1 MIELFRSSIF
11 LLHTCRGPHFARG
24 RPFVARNNPIGA
36 SQATLAQPRPNS
48 SPGCPALLPAGRHA
62 FSRPRQDPCCGTV
75 VSLSLDPGCAQHPRR
90 DGAADRDGT
99 VTGVRCARR
108 APFRGRRCSWSPEV
122 TSSSCAQLFLP
133 RRRVLRTRRSPV
145 PVAHR
150 RLLPGRC
157 GRGAREHGPHCAP
170 APPVTGDTS
179 VGAPLRSADRGDE
192 PRMNGR
198 AVLEVRG
205 CATVTA

>member
-24 RPFVARNNPIGA
+24 RPFVAQIYPIGA

-48 SPGCPALLPAGRHA
+48 SPGCPALLPAGRPA
-62 FSRPRQDPCCGTV
+62 FSGVRQDPCRGTV
-75 VSLSLDPGCAQHPRR
+75 VSLSLDPGHAQHPRW
-90 DGAADRDGT
+90 DDAADRDGT

-108 APFRGRRCSWSPEV
+108 APFRGRRCSWSPDV
-122 TSSSCAQLFLP
+122 TSSSCARLFLP
-133 RRRVLRTRRSPV
+133 RRRFSGLGGHQFQLRIAASFLAGASGGLVLP
-145 PVAHR
+145 
-150 RLLPGRC
+150 
-157 GRGAREHGPHCAP
+157 GPHCAP

-179 VGAPLRSADRGDE
+179 VGARLRSADRGDE

>member
-11 LLHTCRGPHFARG
+11 LLHTCRDRISRG
-24 RPFVARNNPIGA
+24 VDRSSLEMLRSAHRGQLSRNLDRTRRPVVRRYFPLVD
-36 SQATLAQPRPNS
+36 PR
-48 SPGCPALLPAGRHA
+48 
-62 FSRPRQDPCCGTV
+62 SRGSDRTRAAEPV
-75 VSLSLDPGCAQHPRR
+75 VSLSLDPGCAQHPRW
-90 DGAADRDGT
+90 DDAADRDAT

-122 TSSSCAQLFLP
+122 TSSSCARLFLP

-157 GRGAREHGPHCAP
+157 VRRARAP
-170 APPVTGDTS
+170 RS
-179 VGAPLRSADRGDE
+179 PLRS
-192 PRMNGR
+192 
-198 AVLEVRG
+198 
-205 CATVTA
+205 CASRHW